1 MINSMKIINLEKGME
16 NNCVLAGCLFPL
28 HLAQE
33 GTFCFHTPSLVC
45 MCDARH
51 CLILLTYLILAALG
65 LPCLGLLLRR
75 LLSCRASGS
84 RVLRNSNL
92 RLSGPAACGIFSDHG
107 SNRAPFIGRW
117 IFNHWTTREVP
128 LPDSKCYFYYD
139 TFLLQNLQWLPIA
152 FFKKRSL
159 K

>member
-51 CLILLTYLILAALG
+51 CLILFTYLILAALG

-128 LPDSKCYFYYD
+128 LPDSKCYY
-139 TFLLQNLQWLPIA
+139 
-152 FFKKRSL
+152 
-159 K
+159 